1 MTAPSRLSQEDFET
15 VCGTPLF
22 EGLPAASVARL
33 VDGASVRSY
42 EDDTLLFSAGDRA
55 EGFFVVAEGSVRLFA
70 LSEDGIESIIEI
82 FGKGTSF
89 AEAAM
94 FASGR
99 FPVNAEAMAGSRLV
113 RIDAATFLRRLA
125 EDKASAFK
133 MLASVGRWQLRLM
146 GELYHLKAQTPAQR
160 LAWYILQ
167 LTDAQSG
174 SVTVKLPYRK
184 SLIASRI
191 GIAPES
197 LSRAIAR
204 LGELGVESR
213 GDTVT
218 IGDVEK
224 LQAFCRK

>member
-1 MTAPSRLSQEDFET
+1 MTIPSRLSPGDFET
-15 VCGTPLF
+15 LCRTPLF
-22 EGLPAASVARL
+22 EGLPRQSVAGL
-33 VDGASVRSY
+33 LDGAAVRSY
-42 EDDTLLFSAGDRA
+42 PDDTLLFSAGDRA
-55 EGFFVVAEGSVRLFA
+55 DGFFVVVEGAVKLFA
-70 LSEDGIESIIEI
+70 LDEDGSESIIEI
-82 FGKGTSF
+82 VSAGTSF

-99 FPVNAEAMAGSRLV
+99 FPVNAEAMAGARLV
-113 RIDAATFLRRLA
+113 RVDAATFLRRLA
-125 EDKASAFK
+125 EDKVSALK

-197 LSRAIAR
+197 LSRAMAR

-213 GDTVT
+213 GDRVT

-224 LQAFCRK
+224 LLGFCRR

>member
-1 MTAPSRLSQEDFET
+1 MKVTSLLSDQDFET

-22 EGLPAASVARL
+22 EGLPTESLAEL
-33 VDGASVRSY
+33 LEGASIRSY
-42 EDDTLLFSAGDRA
+42 DDDTLLFSAGDRA
-55 EGFFVVAEGSVRLFA
+55 DCFFVVVEGAVRLFA
-70 LSEDGIESIIEI
+70 LNEDGSESIIEI
-82 FGKGTSF
+82 IGAGASF

-99 FPVNAEAMAGSRLV
+99 FPVNAEVMAGTRLI

-133 MLASVGRWQLRLM
+133 MLASIGRWQLRLM
-146 GELYHLKAQTPAQR
+146 GELYLLKAQTPAQR

-167 LTDAQSG
+167 LTDVGAG
-174 SVTVKLPYRK
+174 SVTVRLPYRK

-197 LSRAIAR
+197 LSRAMAR
-204 LGELGVESR
+204 LVELGVKSR
-213 GDTVT
+213 GDEVA
-218 IGDVEK
+218 IDDVEK
-224 LQAFCRK
+224 LRRFCRT

>member
-1 MTAPSRLSQEDFET
+1 MKITSLLSSEDFAT
-15 VCGTPLF
+15 VCRTPLF
-22 EGLPAASVARL
+22 EGLPQELLAHL
-33 VDGASVRSY
+33 LEGASVRSY

-55 EGFFVVAEGSVRLFA
+55 DCFFVVVEGAVRLFA
-70 LSEDGIESIIEI
+70 LNEDGSESIIEI
-82 FGKGTSF
+82 FSTGASF

-99 FPVNAEAMAGSRLV
+99 FPVNAEAMAGTRLL
-113 RIDAATFLRRLA
+113 RIDAAIFMRRLA

-133 MLASVGRWQLRLM
+133 MLASIGRWQLRLM

-167 LTDAQSG
+167 LTDVTAG
-174 SVTVKLPYRK
+174 SVTVRLPYRK

-197 LSRAIAR
+197 LSRAMAR
-204 LGELGVESR
+204 LVELGVKSR
-213 GDTVT
+213 GDEVA
-218 IGDVEK
+218 IDDVKK
-224 LQAFCRK
+224 LRRFCRT

>member
-1 MTAPSRLSQEDFET
+1 MKITSLLSMDDFQT
-15 VCGTPLF
+15 VCRTPLF
-22 EGLPAASVARL
+22 EELPQESLADL
-33 VDGASVRSY
+33 LEGASVRSY

-55 EGFFVVAEGSVRLFA
+55 ECFFVVVEGAVRLFA
-70 LSEDGIESIIEI
+70 LNEDGSESIIEI
-82 FGKGTSF
+82 FSAGASF

-99 FPVNAEAMAGSRLV
+99 FPVNAEAMAGSRLL
-113 RIDAATFLRRLA
+113 RIDAAIFLRRLG

-133 MLASVGRWQLRLM
+133 MLASIGRWQLRLM

-167 LTDAQSG
+167 LTDVDSG
-174 SVTVKLPYRK
+174 SVTVRLPYRK

-197 LSRAIAR
+197 LSRAMAR
-204 LGELGVESR
+204 LVELGVKSR
-213 GDTVT
+213 GDEVTVND
-218 IGDVEK
+218 IQK
-224 LQAFCRK
+224 LRRFCRT

>member
-1 MTAPSRLSQEDFET
+1 MKITSLLSSEDFAT
-15 VCGTPLF
+15 VCRTPLF
-22 EGLPAASVARL
+22 EGLPQESLAHL
-33 VDGASVRSY
+33 LEGASVRSY

-55 EGFFVVAEGSVRLFA
+55 DCFFVVVEGAVRLFA
-70 LSEDGIESIIEI
+70 LNEDGSESIIEI
-82 FGKGTSF
+82 FSTGASF

-99 FPVNAEAMAGSRLV
+99 FPVNAEAMAGTRLL
-113 RIDAATFLRRLA
+113 RIDAAIFMRRLA

-133 MLASVGRWQLRLM
+133 MLASIGRWQLRLM

-167 LTDAQSG
+167 LTDVTAG
-174 SVTVKLPYRK
+174 SVTVRLPYRK

-197 LSRAIAR
+197 LSRAMAR
-204 LGELGVESR
+204 LVELGVKSR
-213 GDTVT
+213 GDEVA
-218 IGDVEK
+218 IDDVKK
-224 LQAFCRK
+224 LRRFCRT

>member
-1 MTAPSRLSQEDFET
+1 MRITSLLSGDDFET
-15 VCGTPLF
+15 VCRTPLF
-22 EGLPAASVARL
+22 EGLPRESLADL
-33 VDGASVRSY
+33 LDGASARSY
-42 EDDTLLFSAGDRA
+42 VDDTLLFSAGDRA
-55 EGFFVVAEGSVRLFA
+55 DCFFVVVEGAVRLFA
-70 LSEDGIESIIEI
+70 LNEDGSESIIEI
-82 FGKGTSF
+82 FSTGASF

-99 FPVNAEAMAGSRLV
+99 FPVNAEAMAGSRLL
-113 RIDAATFLRRLA
+113 RIDAAMFLRRLA

-133 MLASVGRWQLRLM
+133 MLASIGRWQLRLM

-167 LTDAQSG
+167 LTDVDTGA
-174 SVTVKLPYRK
+174 VTVRLPYRK

-197 LSRAIAR
+197 LSRAMAR
-204 LGELGVESR
+204 LGDLGVKSS
-213 GDTVT
+213 GDEVT

-224 LQAFCRK
+224 LRRFCRT

>member
-1 MTAPSRLSQEDFET
+1 MTTTSRLSQGDFET
-15 VCGTPLF
+15 VCRTPLF
-22 EGLPAASVARL
+22 EGLPMQSVSDL

-42 EDDTLLFSAGDRA
+42 EDETLLFSAGDRA
-55 EGFFVVAEGSVRLFA
+55 ECFFVVAEGAVRLFA
-70 LSEDGIESIIEI
+70 LNEDGSETIIEI
-82 FGKGTSF
+82 FSTGASF

-99 FPVNAEAMAGSRLV
+99 FPVNAEAMAGTRLV
-113 RIDAATFLRRLA
+113 RIDAAMFLRRLA

-197 LSRAIAR
+197 LSRAMAR

-213 GDTVT
+213 GDRVT

-224 LQAFCRK
+224 LLGFCRR